1 MHSPLAPA
9 ADRRPLAGWRARLR
23 RRGPAAG
30 LALAIELLIG
40 LMLVYALMPTL
51 RPKPPRVPLTFG
63 LDHAI
68 GSNDAPT
75 VVPDAEPSQRTARQ
89 SGETRARPT
98 EPPRPQPAPSPAP
111 SPLVETAPAT
121 LPANFVRLTRRDFAA
136 SDLARQPARAAAASA
151 GEGAE
156 TASGGGGVPADSAVV
171 GKGPRGETL
180 YAADWYTRPRHAQ
193 MAPYIPARARRSG
206 WGLVACRTAPGYR
219 VIDCQ
224 ELGESPPGSGFAG
237 ALRQAAWQFRVLPP
251 RVGGRALVGSWVRIR
266 FDYRIETSDAPATTE
281 REGEGD

>member
-1 MHSPLAPA
+1 MHFPQASA
-9 ADRRPLAGWRARLR
+9 ADRWPLAGWRARLR

-30 LALAIELLIG
+30 LALAVELLIG
-40 LMLVYALMPTL
+40 LMLAYALMPTL

-68 GSNDAPT
+68 GANDAPT
-75 VVPDAEPSQRTARQ
+75 VVPDAKPAQRTAPQ
-89 SGETRARPT
+89 SGETRARPA
-98 EPPRPQPAPSPAP
+98 EAPRPQAAPSPAP
-111 SPLVETAPAT
+111 SPLVETTPAT

-136 SDLARQPARAAAASA
+136 SDLARQPAGAAASTSERAEAA
-151 GEGAE
+151 G
-156 TASGGGGVPADSAVV
+156 GGGGVSADSAVV

-180 YAADWYTRPRHAQ
+180 YAADWYTRPRRAQ
-193 MAPYIPARARRSG
+193 MAPYIPSRARRSG

-219 VIDCQ
+219 VVDCQ

-266 FDYRIETSDAPATTE
+266 FDYRMETRDAPGAAE
-281 REGEGD
+281 AEGEGD